1 MKILRVVIGVC
12 SVMLVLASTARAQE
26 PAQATAPAPEKI
38 CGLCNAAESDGYLTQ
53 VGGKLGRGL
62 ANGLLGWT
70 ELFVQPVKASHAH
83 EGLAVGIDRG
93 IGNMLKRTVVGI
105 GEFFTCWTW
114 PGTPVWAKD
123 CSLGVMG
130 MTGR

>member
-1 MKILRVVIGVC
+1 MKMLRVVIGVC
-12 SVMLVLASTARAQE
+12 GVMLVMAGSVVAAETQE
-26 PAQATAPAPEKI
+26 KT
-38 CGLCNAAESDGYLTQ
+38 CGLCDAAESHAYVTQ
-53 VGGKLGRGL
+53 AGGKLGRGL
-62 ANGLLGWT
+62 VNALFGWT
-70 ELFVQPVKASHAH
+70 ELFVQPARAHHAH
-83 EGLAVGIDRG
+83 EDIATGIDRG
-93 IGNMLKRTVVGI
+93 LGNTIKRTVVGI